1 MKHKF
6 WFLCLLKLKYT
17 TIDKHLIATGY
28 SNFLAQFS
36 VSLNNIMSA
45 YISIIIIVI
54 AITIIIIIIITTV
67 FITFCIVIILI
78 LLLLLLL
85 LLLLYLIIPL
95 STKLT
100 KWPNTLR
107 QFVSNLS
114 TKCLS
119 VFGHFVGLAL
129 KGLLLLM
136 LSIATR
142 KIVLL

>member
-36 VSLNNIMSA
+36 VSCNNMCA

>member
-36 VSLNNIMSA
+36 VPRNNIMCA

-67 FITFCIVIILI
+67 FITFCIVIIF
-78 LLLLLLL
+78 LL

-95 STKLT
+95 TTKLT

-114 TKCLS
+114 TNCLS

-136 LSIATR
+136 LLIATR

>member
-1 MKHKF
+1 MKRKF

-36 VSLNNIMSA
+36 VSLNNIMCA

-67 FITFCIVIILI
+67 FITFCIVIIL
-78 LLLLLLL
+78 LLLLL

-107 QFVSNLS
+107 QFISNLS

-119 VFGHFVGLAL
+119 VFGHFVGLVL

>member
-36 VSLNNIMSA
+36 VSLNNIMCA

-67 FITFCIVIILI
+67 FITFCIVII
-78 LLLLLLL
+78 LLLLLL

-119 VFGHFVGLAL
+119 VFGHFVGLVL
-129 KGLLLLM
+129 KGLLLM

>member
-36 VSLNNIMSA
+36 VSLNNIMCA

-67 FITFCIVIILI
+67 FITFCIVIIL
-78 LLLLLLL
+78 LLLLLL

-107 QFVSNLS
+107 QFISNLS

-119 VFGHFVGLAL
+119 VFGHFVGLVL